1 MTGLYQNTAH
11 DISNGLTYRPVTGD
25 LQPVPTPPDRWPP
38 VPPPSPDHR
47 LPDLLGS
54 AYGARIRPSRPLPQ
68 RLATSSSA
76 TPPSA
81 AGFGLNEFGGH
92 GSDGSRLPTG
102 HWISWTYGTHI
113 RPPRPLP
120 PTTSRLLLRHL
131 TVRRQ
136 IGPPPP
142 PFHSRRPR
150 PPLLPRFF
158 LCHPTGSSWIPQPTA
173 SILHRLLYPRA
184 LPPFLTLVGYA

>member
-1 MTGLYQNTAH
+1 MPLLLPSSSSCLIFLSSLSPSH
-11 DISNGLTYRPVTGD
+11 
-25 LQPVPTPPDRWPP
+25 LQPTPPDHWPP
-38 VPPPSPDHR
+38 VPPPSSDHR
-47 LPDLLGS
+47 PPDLLGS
-54 AYGARIRPSRPLPQ
+54 AYGARVRPSRPLPQ
-68 RLATSSSA
+68 RLATSFSA

-81 AGFGLNEFGGH
+81 AGFGLDEFGGH

-102 HWISWTYGTHI
+102 HWISWTYGTQI

-120 PTTSRLLLRHL
+120 RPLAAFSSATRLLGARSGLRHL
-131 TVRRQ
+131 HSIAGVR
-136 IGPPPP
+136 G
-142 PFHSRRPR
+142 
-150 PPLLPRFF
+150 LPSSL